1 MMKCVKHAVI
11 KTIEKHG
18 TGRYL
23 QFNDKDGNV
32 IKFLCWDNMNSEY
45 YCIFYVSS

>member
-1 MMKCVKHAVI
+1 MMNCVKHAVI

-18 TGRYL
+18 TSKYL

-32 IKFLCWDNMNSEY
+32 IKFLCLNGNF
-45 YCIFYVSS
+45 YCIFYVAS